1 MRDFEVLVTH
11 VGDRLYRKGETRSLD
26 NDFFIAELLGNG
38 IVRVKPEPE
47 KTKQAK
53 KQNKPT

>member
-26 NDFFIAELLGNG
+26 NDFFIAELLSGG
-38 IVRVKPEPE
+38 VIRVKPETE
-47 KTKQAK
+47 KPKQAK
-53 KQNKPT
+53 KQNKPA